1 MVETLHDVMRFQ
13 HVNRLEG
20 GECTLINQHSDM
32 GFSLHLLRH
41 IHILEGAVKSAR
53 VVGVVRGAGGEEP
66 VIAYYSIVNCAQ

>member
-13 HVNRLEG
+13 RVNRLEG
-20 GECTLINQHSDM
+20 GESALINQHSD
-32 GFSLHLLRH
+32 LHLLRH